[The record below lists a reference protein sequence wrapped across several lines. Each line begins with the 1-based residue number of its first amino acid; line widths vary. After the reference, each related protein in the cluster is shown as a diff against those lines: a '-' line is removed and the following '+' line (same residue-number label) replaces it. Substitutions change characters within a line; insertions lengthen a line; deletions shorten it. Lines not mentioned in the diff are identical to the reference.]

1 MEKGA
6 EALVRLGCA
15 QLYQLYKGWHCGV
28 LLSRRE
34 LEVQGTRYRYKVQGT
49 RFSVLG
55 VRSIPGPVWFTY
67 PVGML
72 QVGAAN
78 HSDLPVS
85 KENRGP
91 TPVNPCRNIEVQGL
105 KPLHKMVEPKTAN
118 IENVNSSFPG
128 ARRAIRTSRF
138 VSSATGIARMANYQ
152 GRFFRLAGLK
162 RQPSAPCRLNSML
175 SSAKR

>member
-34 LEVQGTRYRYKVQGT
+34 LEVQGTRYKAHGSRY
-49 RFSVLG
+49 SVYG
-55 VRSIPGPVWFTY
+55 VSLDLFTY

-118 IENVNSSFPG
+118 IENVNSSFPRAG
-128 ARRAIRTSRF
+128 RAIRTSRF
-138 VSSATGIARMANYQ
+138 VSSATGIARMAN
-152 GRFFRLAGLK
+152 
-162 RQPSAPCRLNSML
+162 
-175 SSAKR
+175 